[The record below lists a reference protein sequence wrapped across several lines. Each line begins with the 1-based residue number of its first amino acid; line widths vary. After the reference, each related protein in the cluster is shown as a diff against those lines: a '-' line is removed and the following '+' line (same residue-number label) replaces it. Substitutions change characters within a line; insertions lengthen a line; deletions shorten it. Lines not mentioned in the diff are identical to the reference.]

1 MNAPHLH
8 LIVNHSPLFAE
19 LAALLLLAAGAA
31 LRKRDLVTAALA
43 AAVLA
48 GPLAA
53 AAFFS
58 GRATAEVIGRT
69 EGVDQEAI
77 GPHEEAA
84 EAFAVV
90 AVLAAIA
97 AGAALRWPRATPAAA
112 LGIIAALGAGTWTA
126 ERGGFIHHREIRA
139 TSLRA
144 IVQPQK
150 FTGPKRRVM
159 ESSLEIGFMR
169 VSEKAAIAAARTM
182 GYGKRK
188 YSDQVAVEAMREELN
203 KLKMRGTVVIGEGER
218 DKAPMLYVGEPLG
231 RGWTEGEIY
240 PEIDIAVDP
249 LEGTNLCATGSAN
262 SIAVLA
268 ASEKGGLLNAPDVY
282 MDKIVVGPTAAD
294 FVSLGSSVQENL
306 NRIADAF
313 KRDVDELTVI
323 VLDRER
329 HHDLI
334 AQIREAGARI
344 KLITD
349 GDLSAGIA
357 AAVRGTGIHAA
368 MGIGGAPEGVLTAAA
383 MRCLNGRMQ
392 GRLKPLEKW
401 QEERLKSMGFH
412 DGSKIYDTGELASG
426 NDIIFCATGVTDG
439 DLLRGVRFFGGGIRT
454 SSLFMSLKTNTIRFV
469 DTIYREEGS
478 KLAVSFA

>member
-1 MNAPHLH
+1 
-8 LIVNHSPLFAE
+8 
-19 LAALLLLAAGAA
+19 
-31 LRKRDLVTAALA
+31 
-43 AAVLA
+43 
-48 GPLAA
+48 
-53 AAFFS
+53 
-58 GRATAEVIGRT
+58 
-69 EGVDQEAI
+69 
-77 GPHEEAA
+77 
-84 EAFAVV
+84 
-90 AVLAAIA
+90 
-97 AGAALRWPRATPAAA
+97 
-112 LGIIAALGAGTWTA
+112 
-126 ERGGFIHHREIRA
+126 
-139 TSLRA
+139 
-144 IVQPQK
+144 
-150 FTGPKRRVM
+150 M
-159 ESSLEIGFMR
+159 ESSLEVGFLR
-169 VSEKAAIAAARTM
+169 AAEKAAIAAARTM

-203 KLKMRGTVVIGEGER
+203 KLKMRGSVVIGEGER

-240 PEIDIAVDP
+240 PEVDIAVDP

-262 SIAVLA
+262 SIAVIA
-268 ASEKGGLLNAPDVY
+268 ASEKGGLLNAPDIY
-282 MDKIVVGPTAAD
+282 MDKIVVGPTAEEA
-294 FVSLGSSVQENL
+294 VSLNASVEENL
-306 NRIADAF
+306 NRLAEAF
-313 KRDVDELTVI
+313 QRDVDELTIV

-383 MRCLNGRMQ
+383 MRCLGGRMQ

-401 QEERLKSMGFH
+401 QEDRLRSMGFK
-412 DGSKIYDTGELASG
+412 DDNKIYDTSELAAG

-439 DLLRGVRFFGGGIRT
+439 DLLRGVRFFGGGIRV
-454 SSLFMSLKTNTIRFV
+454 SSLFMSLKSNVIRFV

-478 KLAVSFA
+478 KLAVSFT